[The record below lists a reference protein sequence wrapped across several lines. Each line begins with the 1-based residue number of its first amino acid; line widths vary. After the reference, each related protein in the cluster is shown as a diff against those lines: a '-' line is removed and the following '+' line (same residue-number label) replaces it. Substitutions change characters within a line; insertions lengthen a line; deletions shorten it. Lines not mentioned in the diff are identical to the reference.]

1 MKRIAIEPNLFRLS
15 CPRCHSQDIRRSHRR
30 PLEVTLNRFVTFVPY
45 HCEVCQYRFFH
56 FPSRFLFRTLKVTGA
71 ILAGV
76 VLVGFLAFHWLAS
89 PKEGKAAPAT
99 RAASTLQTRVSAPS
113 GSVTTPPAR
122 TGKRSLLTPTLSV
135 PVAGTI
141 AMRGESKFR
150 VNWDQTRDGLTVT
163 RIADGPMKRAGLRVG
178 DRLVSVDGQAL
189 VDEEILLAARD
200 AVARGKL
207 ASARLIVRRD
217 RRSLVYELLP

>member
-1 MKRIAIEPNLFRLS
+1 M
-15 CPRCHSQDIRRSHRR
+15 
-30 PLEVTLNRFVTFVPY
+30 
-45 HCEVCQYRFFH
+45 
-56 FPSRFLFRTLKVTGA
+56 
-71 ILAGV
+71 
-76 VLVGFLAFHWLAS
+76 
-89 PKEGKAAPAT
+89 
-99 RAASTLQTRVSAPS
+99 
-113 GSVTTPPAR
+113 
-122 TGKRSLLTPTLSV
+122 
-135 PVAGTI
+135 
-141 AMRGESKFR
+141 KFR

>member
-1 MKRIAIEPNLFRLS
+1 MKKIAIEPNLFQLS

-56 FPSRFLFRTLKVTGA
+56 FPSRFFFRTLKVAGA

-76 VLVGFLAFHWLAS
+76 ALVGFLAFHWLAS
-89 PKEGKAAPAT
+89 PKEGKTATAT
-99 RAASTLQTRVSAPS
+99 RTASTLQTRVPAPS
-113 GSVTTPPAR
+113 RPVTTPPAR
-122 TGKRSLLTPTLSV
+122 TEKKSSLPPTVPV
-135 PVAGTI
+135 PVAGRI
-141 AMRGESKFR
+141 AMEGELKFR
-150 VNWDQTRDGLTVT
+150 VNWDQARDGLTVT
-163 RIADGPMKRAGLRVG
+163 RIADGPMKRAGIRVG
-178 DRLVSVDGQAL
+178 DRLVSVDGQAI

-207 ASARLIVRRD
+207 ASARLVVRRD